1 MGWKNGYWEEDQ
13 YFDIA
18 PSPTLHISWDAN
30 RVSDVINTEL
40 EKDYIDEFKEK
51 DKYTAEELRSTME
64 SIKTRLIILCE
75 MRGL

>member
-1 MGWKNGYWEEDQ
+1 MFWNGYWEEDT
-13 YFDIA
+13 YFDII
-18 PSPTLHISWDAN
+18 PTPTFPVDWGAVSDKPVDPYEEILSWDN
-30 RVSDVINTEL
+30 VQ
-40 EKDYIDEFKEK
+40 K